1 MVSSFGLHI
10 KFKKM
15 NKKIVIAGALL
26 ILVGIILGA
35 FGAHSLKKVVD
46 ASQVL
51 SFETGVRYQIYHG
64 FALIILGAN
73 SDRLLVHSKWV
84 IRLML
89 IGVAVFSLSI
99 YLLVLQGPMGVSM
112 KFLGP
117 ITPIGGLLLILAW
130 GIFIKNLL
138 IQK

>member
-1 MVSSFGLHI
+1 
-10 KFKKM
+10 M